1 MTKVAVWL
9 GDADEDRDWVDLLT
23 PLLPGI
29 EVVPMDLAG
38 GGGIDYAVVWA
49 PPAGALARHPDLKAI
64 VSVGAGVDHVL
75 KDPDLPRHLPIL
87 RTTGPDMV
95 QRLREYVALHV
106 LAHHRDLM
114 TTDAQQRRSEWRQ
127 LVTPVAGRRRV
138 GVMGLGR
145 IGAACA
151 QTLAALGFDT
161 AGWSR
166 NPHRIEGVTAFHGAG
181 GLADFAARTE
191 ILVCLLPLT
200 PATRGI
206 LNADLFARLP
216 VGAAVINAGRGG
228 HLVEADLLAAL
239 EAGQL
244 SGATLDVFTPE
255 PLPADHP
262 FWRHPR
268 IRVTPHIASYIDPA
282 TGAAVVAS
290 NILAFERDGVAP
302 DVADADRGY

>member
-9 GDADEDRDWVDLLT
+9 GDAAEDREWVDLLS

-29 EVVPMDLAG
+29 EVAPMDEG
-38 GGGIDYAVVWA
+38 GASGVDYAVVWA
-49 PPAGALARHPDLKAI
+49 PPAGALARHPDLKAV

-75 KDPDLPRHLPIL
+75 RDPELPKHLPIL

-114 TTDAQQRRSEWRQ
+114 TTDAQQARGEWRQ
-127 LVTPVAGRRRV
+127 IVTPVAGKRRV
-138 GVMGLGR
+138 GIMGLGR

-151 QTLAALGFDT
+151 RTLAALGFDT

-166 NPHRIEGVTAFHGAG
+166 SGQAVEGVTTFAGSAGLDAF
-181 GLADFAARTE
+181 LARTE
-191 ILVCLLPLT
+191 ILICLLPLT
-200 PATRGI
+200 PETRDI
-206 LNADLFARLP
+206 LNAGLFARLP
-216 VGAAVINAGRGG
+216 QGAAVINAGRGG

-239 EAGQL
+239 DRGHL
-244 SGATLDVFTPE
+244 LGATLDVFRTE

-268 IRVTPHIASYIDPA
+268 IRVTPHIASYIDAA
-282 TGAAVVAS
+282 TGAGVVAA
-290 NILAFERDGVAP
+290 NILAFEREGAAP
-302 DVADADRGY
+302 DVADAARGY